1 MKQFF
6 LLAATAAFILTSC
19 AKIDNVQ
26 TVTEKGTPVAF
37 GVYVPKMTK
46 AGRTGMTTT
55 TTIQDTEANGGGF
68 GVFAYY
74 TNDADYTSG
83 SYYANFMY
91 NQKVLYD
98 TDHWT
103 YEPVKYWPNEFGS
116 TAASTGTD
124 KLTFLAYAPYVSST
138 SGTEGIIGMVANT
151 SAAGKQ
157 DAYVTYKLSDDPT
170 KVVDLVWAVD
180 ASGLPHLDLTKQA
193 TDGKVSFI
201 FKHALARLNVNVR
214 GIFDEVRDAEGD
226 ISAADVD
233 SHTKI
238 TIESVKITGTL
249 IPQADLN
256 LKNTTANVALW
267 QNPSTAASKDLII
280 KNSDIAASLK
290 ANSGGESSFPG
301 SSVTGVTKT
310 NVNIYT
316 GAAPSS
322 TDSKYFTLIPQSG
335 DQTLTVEIVYYV
347 TTEDD
352 NLAGGISCIKNDIT
366 KSVTITGGFV
376 NQKIYNI
383 NMALGMTTVKLEAS
397 VADWDTTPVEKDVDL
412 PQNL

>member
-180 ASGLPHLDLTKQA
+180 ASGLPH
-193 TDGKVSFI
+193 F
-201 FKHALARLNVNVR
+201 
-214 GIFDEVRDAEGD
+214 
-226 ISAADVD
+226 
-233 SHTKI
+233 
-238 TIESVKITGTL
+238 
-249 IPQADLN
+249 
-256 LKNTTANVALW
+256 
-267 QNPSTAASKDLII
+267 
-280 KNSDIAASLK
+280 
-290 ANSGGESSFPG
+290 
-301 SSVTGVTKT
+301 
-310 NVNIYT
+310 
-316 GAAPSS
+316 
-322 TDSKYFTLIPQSG
+322 QS
-335 DQTLTVEIVYYV
+335 
-347 TTEDD
+347 
-352 NLAGGISCIKNDIT
+352 
-366 KSVTITGGFV
+366 
-376 NQKIYNI
+376 
-383 NMALGMTTVKLEAS
+383 
-397 VADWDTTPVEKDVDL
+397 
-412 PQNL
+412 